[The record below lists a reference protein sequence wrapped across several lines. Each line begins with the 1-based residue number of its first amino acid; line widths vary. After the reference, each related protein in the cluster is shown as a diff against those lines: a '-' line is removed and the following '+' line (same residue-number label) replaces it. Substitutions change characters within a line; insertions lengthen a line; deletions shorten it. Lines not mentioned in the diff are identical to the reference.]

1 MNPKKCRLFVPAEQP
16 KQGAFTLVEL
26 MVSIGIITVLIG
38 LMLPALSGASRAG
51 TRTLLLTNQR
61 ESMRVVEEYA
71 ADHDQRYPSAGDES
85 GLTASWEWQGSVH
98 REDYWAQPEHWG
110 WYVQSQGYNGY
121 VSLGPDATPASFD
134 VGEGCTDCGLG
145 VRSLHVLSPTVL
157 ALPEM
162 FHDGAV
168 ADRALNTPRRTAD
181 VTSPAAKGVLYQL
194 YFTSLQRRERGQNLS
209 LVHFADGHG
218 AHLPEDALAPGVS
231 GEILYAGLPVL
242 ATRDGVRGRDLR

>member
-1 MNPKKCRLFVPAEQP
+1 MNLKKSSALRGSVPL
-16 KQGAFTLVEL
+16 KQVAFTLVEL
-26 MVSIGIITVLIG
+26 MVSIGIIGVLIG

-71 ADHDQRYPSAGDES
+71 ADHDERYPSAGDES
-85 GLTASWEWQGSVH
+85 GLTASWAWKGAEH

-110 WYVQSQGYNGY
+110 WYVQSLGYNGY

-162 FHDGAV
+162 FREGATV
-168 ADRALNTPRRTAD
+168 DRGLNKPQRTAD
-181 VTSPAAKGVLYQL
+181 VVSPAAKGVLYQL

-218 AHLPEDALAPGVS
+218 AHVPEDALTPGVS

-242 ATRDGVRGRDLR
+242 ATPRGVRGRDLR